1 MDGVDSMR
9 SFDAEIGRILKY
21 LKRRE
26 NLEIWQNSLLIISS
40 DSNPFSVIC
49 GPRIPNKQ
57 RGIRS
62 HALFDVTDWQQTL
75 LHFSSH
81 QQGEEGGESELNELD
96 GFDLWNTIIYGEESP
111 RTEVPT
117 QRVSNKEVVTRH

>member
-1 MDGVDSMR
+1 MASTLDDITADSSPLLMYIEMDDVESMR

-21 LKRRE
+21 LKQRE
-26 NLEIWQNSLLIISS
+26 NLEIWQNSLLIITS

-62 HALFDVTDWQQTL
+62 HALFDVWD
-75 LHFSSH
+75 
-81 QQGEEGGESELNELD
+81 
-96 GFDLWNTIIYGEESP
+96 TIIYGEESP

-117 QRVSNKEVVTRH
+117 QRVSNKEVVTRHV

>member
-1 MDGVDSMR
+1 MDDVESMR

-21 LKRRE
+21 LKQRE
-26 NLEIWQNSLLIISS
+26 NLEIWQNSLLIITS

-81 QQGEEGGESELNELD
+81 QQGEEEDEDMESANEWHQDKVD
-96 GFDLWNTIIYGEESP
+96 GFDLWDTII
-111 RTEVPT
+111 
-117 QRVSNKEVVTRH
+117 